1 MTDHPDAPAA
11 AARRKIVA
19 TTLIALV
26 IAGGAAFLYVKGG
39 PSGKKESSAAC
50 LASQKT
56 AESLAPLA
64 KGEVAAMA
72 IAKEPEPMPDVV
84 FNGPDGKPRT
94 LADFKGKT
102 VLLNIWATWCVPC
115 RQEMP
120 ALDRLQKIAGSDKF
134 DVVAVNVDTSRLER
148 PKTFLEESGVKSLA
162 YYADPKAD
170 IFFQLKQAG
179 KVLGLPTTFLIDF
192 SGCQI
197 GLMSGPAAWDS
208 ADAQALIAKAA
219 ERAP

>member
-1 MTDHPDAPAA
+1 MTDHPDASTA
-11 AARRKIVA
+11 AARRKGVVA
-19 TTLIALV
+19 LIALL

-39 PSGKKESSAAC
+39 PSGKKESSPAC
-50 LASQKT
+50 VASQKL
-56 AESLAPLA
+56 ASSLAPLA

-72 IAKEPEPMPDVV
+72 IAKEPEPMPDLV
-84 FNGPDGKPRT
+84 FNGPDGKRMT

-120 ALDRLQKIAGSDKF
+120 ALDRLQKAAGSDKF
-134 DVVAVNVDTSRLER
+134 EVVAVNVDTSRLDR
-148 PKTFLEESGVKSLA
+148 PKTFLGESGVINLA

-179 KVLGLPTTFLIDF
+179 KVLGLPTTFLVDP

-208 ADAQALIAKAA
+208 ADAQALVAKAA